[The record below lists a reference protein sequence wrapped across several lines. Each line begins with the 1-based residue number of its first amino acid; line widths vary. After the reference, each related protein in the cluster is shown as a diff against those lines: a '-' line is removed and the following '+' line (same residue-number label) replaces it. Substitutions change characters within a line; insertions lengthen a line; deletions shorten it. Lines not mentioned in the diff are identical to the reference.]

1 MNELRNIDTFSLI
14 EELSN
19 RTKEELEYGIFIL
32 LFKKKISYEQ
42 LSKEYV
48 KTLEAWN
55 QDKDN
60 LFSEACKCV
69 LESFSYKRRTDTDFN
84 KKSVQ
89 RALYLLNNSKQ
100 FNLQK
105 LNDKYNYN
113 EEEAKKLSWY
123 ERNKSNV

>member
-19 RTKEELEYGIFIL
+19 RTKEELEYSILIL

-55 QDKDN
+55 QDKNN
-60 LFSEACKCV
+60 LFLEACTCV
-69 LESFSYKRRTDTDFN
+69 LESFSYKRKTDTDFN